1 MCGCSLK
8 RPYYLAV
15 HVREFST
22 ADKVASITSR
32 LSDEFE
38 VVPVDQFFHYAN
50 ADPTFRDRYE

>member
-1 MCGCSLK
+1 
-8 RPYYLAV
+8 
-15 HVREFST
+15 VREFST